1 MNDFKLLGITTLEDA
16 FRVVDQV
23 KEISGTTFKG
33 ATGPA
38 LKNMQEA
45 VRQSRQHRTMCPWI
59 RSLDDNVAKRD
70 EKAGA
75 IVETPQMAMLRET
88 GGVNVDPRAVR
99 QRPKPEQREYTSPDW
114 QQLRQAVAEGRQHVD
129 AAAQQVSMAEKAIN
143 STSHQDIELAAA
155 ARASLEAARKA
166 VSDADTAL
174 GSPFALA
181 RLQAETPVA
190 EKQREQKEAEEE
202 ERSKRIRQA
211 LRLLRRIEAAIS
223 GKQNPYAES
232 DRRRTRRR
240 RQESIHDLLRNELPD
255 LFQGQDVDVEAA
267 EGVID
272 EELGGEGKLCDI
284 L

>member
-1 MNDFKLLGITTLEDA
+1 M
-16 FRVVDQV
+16 
-23 KEISGTTFKG
+23 
-33 ATGPA
+33 
-38 LKNMQEA
+38 
-45 VRQSRQHRTMCPWI
+45 
-59 RSLDDNVAKRD
+59 
-70 EKAGA
+70 
-75 IVETPQMAMLRET
+75 
-88 GGVNVDPRAVR
+88 
-99 QRPKPEQREYTSPDW
+99 
-114 QQLRQAVAEGRQHVD
+114 
-129 AAAQQVSMAEKAIN
+129 
-143 STSHQDIELAAA
+143 
-155 ARASLEAARKA
+155 
-166 VSDADTAL
+166 
-174 GSPFALA
+174 
-181 RLQAETPVA
+181 A